1 MPSITDVTEQT
12 FATEVLDSSRPV
24 LVDYWADWCAPCKQM
39 SPVIGELSDQYPQVK
54 FCKIDTNANPAL
66 AARQGVMSLPTLQV
80 IVGGEIVQASQGGKT
95 KNSIIQ
101 MLSDYL

>member
-1 MPSITDVTEQT
+1 MPTITDVTEQT

-39 SPVIGELSDQYPQVK
+39 SPVIEELSDQYPQVK
-54 FCKIDTNANPAL
+54 FCKVDTNANPSL

-80 IVGGEIVQASQGGKT
+80 LVGGEIVQASQGGKT

-101 MLSDYL
+101 MLDAYI